1 MKNFKIGDKITRV
14 PLIQGGMGV
23 GISLGRLAGSVA
35 KAGGVG
41 IISTAQIGYRE
52 EDFDR
57 NPAAANERAIAGEMK
72 KARMISEDGIIG
84 YNIMVALK
92 EYASHVKAAVKAGA
106 DIIISGA
113 GLPTELP
120 ELVKGSLTKIAP
132 IVSTDKSAKVILK
145 YWDRKYKRTADLVV
159 IEGPQAGGH
168 LGFHKEELEKYTEE
182 SYSEEIKKIITT
194 VKSYA
199 EKYETEIPVIVAGG
213 IYNREDVRKVDNL
226 GADGIQVATRF
237 ITTEECDADIRY
249 KEAHLKAKESDIAIV
264 KSPVGMPGR
273 AIMNKFMTRV
283 MNGEQIPH
291 SPCHG
296 CLVKCSPKE
305 IPYCITDGLI
315 NAVKG
320 NVDEGLLFCGHIGSC
335 KFTGCFP
342 FPVLICLLKFGFGLL
357 SNLKRIRSSGRNC
370 IQFSFQP
377 LIRELRKCLTSPRRN
392 RTASDNQFIV
402 TDNDRNIMKNMR
414 KSLCSACD
422 DRFSFCF
429 LIRFCDQL
437 CSG

>member
-1 MKNFKIGDKITRV
+1 MKNFKIGDKLTRF

-23 GISLGRLAGSVA
+23 GISLGRLAGTVA
-35 KAGGVG
+35 KEGGIG

-52 EDFDR
+52 KDFDR
-57 NPAAANERAIAGEMK
+57 NTEEANQRAILSEMK
-72 KARMISEDGIIG
+72 KARRISPDGIIG

-92 EYASHVKAAVKAGA
+92 EYASHVKAAVHAGA
-106 DIIISGA
+106 DLIISGA

-120 ELVKGSLTKIAP
+120 ALVSGSKTKIAP

-145 YWDRKYKRTADLVV
+145 YWERKYKRTAGLVV

-168 LGFHKEELEKYTEE
+168 LGFHKEELDSYTPEA
-182 SYSEEIKKIITT
+182 YDNEIRKIVQT

-199 EKYETEIPVIVAGG
+199 AKFGTEIPVVAAGG
-213 IYNREDVRKVDNL
+213 IATHEDVKHVLDLGVD
-226 GADGIQVATRF
+226 GVQVATRF
-237 ITTEECDADIRY
+237 IPTEECDADIRY

-320 NVDEGLLFCGHIGSC
+320 NVDEGLLFCGAKAWKAERLQTVQEVI
-335 KFTGCFP
+335 
-342 FPVLICLLKFGFGLL
+342 
-357 SNLKRIRSSGRNC
+357 
-370 IQFSFQP
+370 
-377 LIRELRKCLTSPRRN
+377 
-392 RTASDNQFIV
+392 
-402 TDNDRNIMKNMR
+402 ND
-414 KSLCSACD
+414 L
-422 DRFSFCF
+422 F
-429 LIRFCDQL
+429 
-437 CSG
+437 